1 MCGEAHDRVVDG
13 SVLCQVALDRLL
25 AVDPPLGVGAVVV
38 DPVVALHPLHLPH
51 LRGAQAA
58 VAPRAAERRRAA
70 GDAAAAVALADVEV
84 DAVVAGDEGRLGPVG
99 LDAAALRGPVLG
111 RPDAGVGE
119 HRPARR
125 VRHAVARL
133 VVAEHPD
140 GDAVDVPPAN
150 DASIYRRCQ
159 WIDRSL
165 VVVVV
170 VAAAV

>member
-1 MCGEAHDRVVDG
+1 MPVSAHDRVVDG

-25 AVDPPLGVGAVVV
+25 AVDPLLRVGAVVV
-38 DPVVALHPLHLPH
+38 DPVVALHPLHLPS
-51 LRGAQAA
+51 LRGAQLARS
-58 VAPRAAERRRAA
+58 VVLRGGRRAA
-70 GDAAAAVALADVEV
+70 GGAAAGAALAEVEV
-84 DAVVAGDEGRLGPVG
+84 DVVVVGDEGRLGPVG

-125 VRHAVARL
+125 ERHAVARL

-150 DASIYRRCQ
+150 DASMYRRCQ

>member
-1 MCGEAHDRVVDG
+1 MDR
-13 SVLCQVALDRLL
+13 SVLGQAALDRLL
-25 AVDPPLGVGAVVV
+25 AVDPALGVGAVVV
-38 DPVVALHPLHLPH
+38 DPVVALHPLHLPL
-51 LRGAQAA
+51 LRGAQLARP
-58 VAPRAAERRRAA
+58 VVLRGRRRAA
-70 GDAAAAVALADVEV
+70 GGAAAGAALAEVEV
-84 DAVVAGDEGRLGPVG
+84 DVVVVGDEGRLGPVG

-150 DASIYRRCQ
+150 DASMYRRCQ

-165 VVVVV
+165 VLVVVV